1 MANSPRLDNTK
12 QPVAI
17 ERRGRAVA
25 VNLSKDEYDDL
36 HEIPRQQV
44 RPEVDK
50 GLAAVE
56 CGAQTD
62 YRADYKEG

>member
-1 MANSPRLDNTK
+1 VANSPRLDNAK

-17 ERRGRAVA
+17 ERRRRAVA
-25 VNLSKDEYDDL
+25 VVLSKDEYDDL

-44 RPEVDK
+44 RLEMDK

-56 CGAQTD
+56 CGA
-62 YRADYKEG
+62 

>member
-1 MANSPRLDNTK
+1 VANSPRLDNAK

-17 ERRGRAVA
+17 ERRRRAVA
-25 VNLSKDEYDDL
+25 VVLSKDEYDDL

-44 RPEVDK
+44 PPEMDK

-56 CGAQTD
+56 CGA
-62 YRADYKEG
+62 

>member
-17 ERRGRAVA
+17 ERRRRAVA
-25 VNLSKDEYDDL
+25 VVLSKDEYDDL